1 MITLTKANITDYL
14 KEHMPDLDYSR
25 PLIISEIGEGTPEE
39 DGDGYVNFVFRVS
52 DGKRKMILKQGRSV
66 GRVTGHTGM
75 DLARTAIEYDY
86 MKIGRVIVPEYIPEL
101 YFYDDENLVFAVED
115 VSYLKISR
123 FQMNKSEMF
132 PRMAEQ
138 AADYLARM
146 HFYTSDYYLDTE
158 TFRRLQVR
166 FMNSKMRKFFDD
178 RTFVSFDC
186 GEGMDTEEIGFELN
200 PEYAETIKSLIL
212 DPRVV
217 LERHKLRDL
226 YMRKAEALLHADFH
240 TSNVFVDKEQ
250 LKAIDMEFAYFG
262 PAAYD
267 LGYLQANLL
276 SQCACGA
283 FRSFETPQKQIEFVS
298 FILNTMQTIYTEYC
312 RVFFDCWNK
321 DAKPIYQDVPGLQ
334 EYVKK
339 QLLQDMIGFCA
350 NSHIFRCAAAIG
362 YPEYDDLKDKD
373 AIRNAKVLSLMM
385 DHQMILHR
393 EEYPDVEAW
402 IADLLAM
409 IKVYMTHLNK

>member
-1 MITLTKANITDYL
+1 MITLTKENITEYL
-14 KEHMPDLDYSR
+14 RKQMPDLDFSR
-25 PLIISEIGEGTPEE
+25 PLIISEIGEGTAEE
-39 DGDGYVNFVFRVS
+39 DGDGYVNYVFRVS

-75 DLARTAIEYDY
+75 DLARTSIEYDY

-123 FQMNKSEMF
+123 FQLNKSEIF
-132 PRMAEQ
+132 PKMAKQ

-178 RTFVSFDC
+178 RTFISFDC
-186 GEGMDTEEIGFELN
+186 GEGKDAEEIGFELN
-200 PEYAETIKSLIL
+200 PEYAEDIKRLIL

-240 TSNVFVDKEQ
+240 TSNVFVSKEQ
-250 LKAIDMEFAYFG
+250 LKAIDMEFTFFG

-276 SQCACGA
+276 SQCACGV
-283 FRSFETPQKQIEFVS
+283 FRTFDSKQERLEFVS
-298 FILNTMQTIYTEYC
+298 FILATMQELFTEYC
-312 RVFFDCWNK
+312 SVFFECWNK

-334 EYVKK
+334 EYVQK

-350 NSHIFRCAAAIG
+350 NSHIFRCAADIG
-362 YPEYDDLKDKD
+362 YPEYDDLKDKE
-373 AIRNAKVLSLMM
+373 AIRRAKLLSLVM
-385 DHQMILHR
+385 DHRMILR
-393 EEYPDVEAW
+393 RVEYPDAESW
-402 IADLLAM
+402 IDDMLAL
-409 IKVYMTHLNK
+409 IKDFL

>member
-1 MITLTKANITDYL
+1 MITLTKENITEYL
-14 KEHMPDLDYSR
+14 KMQMPDLDYSR
-25 PLIISEIGEGTPEE
+25 PLIISEIGEGTAED
-39 DGDGYVNFVFRVS
+39 DGDGYVNYVFRVS

-75 DLARTAIEYDY
+75 DLARTSIEYDY
-86 MKIGRVIVPEYIPEL
+86 MKLGQVIVPEYIPEL

-115 VSYLKISR
+115 VSYLKICR
-123 FQMNKSEMF
+123 FQLNKSEIF
-132 PRMAEQ
+132 PKMAKQ
-138 AADYLARM
+138 AADDLARM

-178 RTFVSFDC
+178 RTFISFDC
-186 GEGMDTEEIGFELN
+186 GEGKDAEEIGFELN
-200 PEYAETIKSLIL
+200 PEYAEDIKRLIL

-240 TSNVFVDKEQ
+240 TSNVFVSKEQ
-250 LKAIDMEFAYFG
+250 LKAIDMEFTFFG

-276 SQCACGA
+276 SQCACGV
-283 FRSFETPQKQIEFVS
+283 FRSFESKQKRLEFVS
-298 FILNTMQTIYTEYC
+298 FILATMQELFTEYC
-312 RVFFDCWNK
+312 RVFFECWNK

-334 EYVKK
+334 EYVQK

-350 NSHIFRCAAAIG
+350 NSHIFRCAADIG
-362 YPEYDDLKDKD
+362 YPEYDDLKDKE
-373 AIRNAKVLSLMM
+373 AIRSAKLLSLVM
-385 DHQMILHR
+385 DHRMILQR
-393 EEYPDVEAW
+393 AEYPDAESW
-402 IADLLAM
+402 IDDMLAL
-409 IKVYMTHLNK
+409 IKDFL

>member
-1 MITLTKANITDYL
+1 MIILTKANIADYL
-14 KEHMPDLDYSR
+14 KEKMPDLDYSR
-25 PLIISEIGEGTPEE
+25 PLIISEIGEGTAEE
-39 DGDGYVNFVFRVS
+39 DGDGYVNYVFRVS

-75 DLARTAIEYDY
+75 SLERTSIEYDY

-101 YFYDDENLVFAVED
+101 YFYDDENLVFSVED

-123 FQMNKSEMF
+123 FQMNKSEIF
-132 PRMAEQ
+132 PKMAQQ

-186 GEGMDTEEIGFELN
+186 GDGKDADEIGFELN
-200 PEYAETIKSLIL
+200 PEYAEHIRDLIL

-240 TSNVFVDKEQ
+240 TSNVFVDKNQ
-250 LKAIDMEFAYFG
+250 LKAIDMEFAYYG

-283 FRSFETPQKQIEFVS
+283 FRTFKTPQEQIEFVS
-298 FILNTMQTIYTEYC
+298 FILNTMKQLFTEYC
-312 RVFFDCWNK
+312 NVFFGCWNK

-334 EYVKK
+334 EYVRK

-350 NSHIFRCAAAIG
+350 NSHIFRCAADIG
-362 YPEYDDLKDKD
+362 YPEYDDLKDRNS
-373 AIRNAKVLSLMM
+373 IRNAKLLSLMM
-385 DHQMILHR
+385 DHHMILHR
-393 EEYPDVEAW
+393 EEYPDVQAW
-402 IADLLAM
+402 IDDMLAIM
-409 IKVYMTHLNK
+409 KAFLAKI

>member
-1 MITLTKANITDYL
+1 MITLTKENITEYL
-14 KEHMPDLDYSR
+14 KTQMPDLDYSR
-25 PLIISEIGEGTPEE
+25 PLIISEIGEGTAEE

-75 DLARTAIEYDY
+75 DLARTSIEYDY

-123 FQMNKSEMF
+123 FQLNKSEIF
-132 PRMAEQ
+132 PKMAKQ

-178 RTFVSFDC
+178 RTFISFDC
-186 GEGMDTEEIGFELN
+186 GEGKDAEEIGFELN
-200 PEYAETIKSLIL
+200 PEYAEQTRKLVL

-240 TSNVFVDKEQ
+240 TSNCFVSKEQ
-250 LKAIDMEFAYFG
+250 FKAIDMEFTFFG

-276 SQCACGA
+276 SQCACGV
-283 FRSFETPQKQIEFVS
+283 FRTFQTQQERLEFVS
-298 FILNTMQTIYTEYC
+298 FILATMQELFTEYC
-312 RVFFDCWNK
+312 RVFFECWNK
-321 DAKPIYQDVPGLQ
+321 DAKSIYQDVPGLQ
-334 EYVKK
+334 EYVQK

-350 NSHIFRCAAAIG
+350 NSHIFRCAADIG
-362 YPEYDDLKDKD
+362 YPEYDDLKDKE
-373 AIRNAKVLSLMM
+373 AIRSAKLLSLVM
-385 DHQMILHR
+385 DHRMILQR
-393 EEYPDVEAW
+393 AEYPDAESW
-402 IADLLAM
+402 IDDMLAL
-409 IKVYMTHLNK
+409 IKDFL

>member
-1 MITLTKANITDYL
+1 MIILTKENITDYL
-14 KEHMPDLDYSR
+14 RTKMPDLDYSR
-25 PLIISEIGEGTPEE
+25 PLIISAIGEGSAED
-39 DGDGYVNFVFRVS
+39 DGDGYVNYVFRVS

-66 GRVTGHTGM
+66 GRVTGFTGM
-75 DLARTAIEYDY
+75 SLERTSIEYDY

-132 PRMAEQ
+132 PKMAAQ

-158 TFRRLQVR
+158 VFRKLQLR
-166 FMNSKMRKFFDD
+166 FMNSKMREFFDNQ
-178 RTFVSFDC
+178 TFISRDC
-186 GEGMDTEEIGFELN
+186 GEEGDYGFELN
-200 PEYAETIKSLIL
+200 PEYAQITRDLIL

-240 TSNVFVDKEQ
+240 TSNIFVDKEQ
-250 LKAIDMEFAYFG
+250 LKAIDMEFAYYG

-276 SQCACGA
+276 SQCACGV
-283 FRSFETPQKQIEFVS
+283 FRSFETQEKRIEFIS
-298 FILNTMQTIYTEYC
+298 FILSTMQLLFTEYC
-312 RVFFDCWNK
+312 RVFFESWNK
-321 DAKPIYQDVPGLQ
+321 DAKPIYQEVPGLQ
-334 EYVKK
+334 EYVQK

-350 NSHIFRCAAAIG
+350 NSHIFRCAADIR
-362 YPEYDDLKDKD
+362 YPEYDDLQDEA
-373 AIRNAKVLSLMM
+373 AIRNAKILSLMM
-385 DHQMILHR
+385 DHQMILR
-393 EEYPDVEAW
+393 RTEYKDVQEW
-402 IADLLAM
+402 IADLLNM
-409 IKVYMTHLNK
+409 MQTYPV

>member
-1 MITLTKANITDYL
+1 MIILTKENITEYL
-14 KEHMPDLDYSR
+14 KKQMPDLDYSK
-25 PLIISEIGEGTPEE
+25 PLIISEIGEGTAEE
-39 DGDGYVNFVFRVS
+39 DGDGYVNYVFRVS

-75 DLARTAIEYDY
+75 SLERTSIEYDY
-86 MKIGRVIVPEYIPEL
+86 MKLGRVIVPEYIPEL

-123 FQMNKSEMF
+123 FQMNKSETF
-132 PRMAEQ
+132 PKMAEQ

-186 GEGMDTEEIGFELN
+186 GEGKDTEEIGFELN
-200 PEYAETIKSLIL
+200 PEYARNIRSLIL

-283 FRSFETPQKQIEFVS
+283 FRSFESPEKQIQFVS
-298 FILNTMQTIYTEYC
+298 FILDTMQKLYTEYC
-312 RVFFDCWNK
+312 RVFIDCWNK

-350 NSHIFRCAAAIG
+350 NSHIFRCAADIG
-362 YPEYDDLKDKD
+362 YPEYDDLKDKE
-373 AIRNAKVLSLMM
+373 AIRNAKLLSLMM
-385 DHQMILHR
+385 DHHMILHR
-393 EEYPDVEAW
+393 EEYPDVQAW
-402 IADLLAM
+402 IDDLLM
-409 IKVYMTHLNK
+409 ILKEFIVKL

>member
-115 VSYLKISR
+115 VSYLRISR

-186 GEGMDTEEIGFELN
+186 GEGMDAEEIGFELN

-226 YMRKAEALLHADFH
+226 
-240 TSNVFVDKEQ
+240 
-250 LKAIDMEFAYFG
+250 
-262 PAAYD
+262 
-267 LGYLQANLL
+267 
-276 SQCACGA
+276 
-283 FRSFETPQKQIEFVS
+283 
-298 FILNTMQTIYTEYC
+298 
-312 RVFFDCWNK
+312 
-321 DAKPIYQDVPGLQ
+321 
-334 EYVKK
+334 
-339 QLLQDMIGFCA
+339 
-350 NSHIFRCAAAIG
+350 
-362 YPEYDDLKDKD
+362 
-373 AIRNAKVLSLMM
+373 
-385 DHQMILHR
+385 
-393 EEYPDVEAW
+393 
-402 IADLLAM
+402 
-409 IKVYMTHLNK
+409 

>member
-1 MITLTKANITDYL
+1 MITLTKENITEYL
-14 KEHMPDLDYSR
+14 RKQMPDLDFSR
-25 PLIISEIGEGTPEE
+25 PLIISEIGEGTAEE
-39 DGDGYVNFVFRVS
+39 DGDGYVNYVFRVS

-75 DLARTAIEYDY
+75 DLARTSIEYDY

-123 FQMNKSEMF
+123 FQLNKSEIF
-132 PRMAEQ
+132 PKMAKQ

-178 RTFVSFDC
+178 RTFISFDC
-186 GEGMDTEEIGFELN
+186 GEGKDAEEIGFELN
-200 PEYAETIKSLIL
+200 PEYAEDIKRLIL

-240 TSNVFVDKEQ
+240 TSNVFVSKEQ
-250 LKAIDMEFAYFG
+250 LKAIDMEFTFFG

-276 SQCACGA
+276 SQCACGV
-283 FRSFETPQKQIEFVS
+283 FRSFDSKQERLEFVS
-298 FILNTMQTIYTEYC
+298 FILATMQELFTEYC
-312 RVFFDCWNK
+312 SVFFECWNK

-334 EYVKK
+334 EYVQK

-350 NSHIFRCAAAIG
+350 NSHIFRCAADIG
-362 YPEYDDLKDKD
+362 YPEYDDLKDKE
-373 AIRNAKVLSLMM
+373 AIRRAKLLSLVM
-385 DHQMILHR
+385 DHRMILR
-393 EEYPDVEAW
+393 RAEYPDAESW
-402 IADLLAM
+402 IDDMLAL
-409 IKVYMTHLNK
+409 IKDFL